1 MLLLIAFI
9 IVAVVIAVAV
19 AGKSKV
25 CSKLPIPLYCPK
37 SAATTTAEGVTRRR
51 FMPQMISSPLIG
63 LSSAEG
69 VTSNAAFA
77 DSANA
82 VATPMPKAS
91 CCSEGLSMKR
101 LTNKI
106 TKMGRSEG
114 MTDEIVG
121 LENSGLS
128 EEFTGLWVGRNQNGS
143 NDAML
148 RSIMY
153 GK

>member
-1 MLLLIAFI
+1 MLALIAFI
-9 IVAVVIAVAV
+9 IVAIVIAVAV
-19 AGKSKV
+19 VGKDRVCAKV
-25 CSKLPIPLYCPK
+25 PIPFYCPK
-37 SAATTTAEGVTRRR
+37 PAAAATTEGIARRR
-51 FMPQMISSPLIG
+51 FVPQFISSPLIG
-63 LSSAEG
+63 MSSAEG
-69 VTSNAAFA
+69 IVSNAAFA

-114 MTDEIVG
+114 MTDEVVG

-128 EEFTGLWVGRNQNGS
+128 EEFTGLWIGKNQNGS